1 MNKIFQEVPY
11 DIFYAI
17 IDFLD
22 EDKHYKKAEHQQKM
36 QGVFVDL
43 KNMSSIFGVDTNT
56 HILIPAYFAKI
67 CWGRNDL

>member
-11 DIFYAI
+11 DIFYDI

-36 QGVFVDL
+36 QGVFIDL
-43 KNMSSIFGVDTNT
+43 KNMYSIFGVDTNT

-67 CWGRNDL
+67 CWG